1 MKIMAKKKSAFDR
14 VKAHLL
20 NKGCDTRPPGVVAD
34 DVESL
39 VRRCND
45 VRSLGREY
53 GDVELSPYMAS
64 LLRVSRSAP
73 ATAAALGVQA
83 AASV

>member
-1 MKIMAKKKSAFDR
+1 MGKKKSAFDR

-20 NKGCDTRPPGVVAD
+20 DKGSDVPPSPQLAE
-34 DVESL
+34 DVEL
-39 VRRCND
+39 MVRRCTE

-53 GDVELSPYMAS
+53 GEVELSPYMTS
-64 LLRVSRSAP
+64 LLRVTRSAP
-73 ATAAALGVQA
+73 AVSSTVRAAA

>member
-1 MKIMAKKKSAFDR
+1 MSKKSTFER
-14 VKAHLL
+14 VKNHLL
-20 NKGCDTRPPGVVAD
+20 NKGCDTMPPAVIAD
-34 DVESL
+34 DVETL

-73 ATAAALGVQA
+73 AMVQTVGVQA

>member
-1 MKIMAKKKSAFDR
+1 MAMSKKKSAFDR
-14 VKAHLL
+14 MKAHLSR
-20 NKGCDTRPPGVVAD
+20 GHDVPPSAQVSND
-34 DVESL
+34 LEL
-39 VRRCND
+39 MVRRCNE

-53 GDVELSPYMAS
+53 GEIELSPYMAS

-73 ATAAALGVQA
+73 LSAPAVSAAA